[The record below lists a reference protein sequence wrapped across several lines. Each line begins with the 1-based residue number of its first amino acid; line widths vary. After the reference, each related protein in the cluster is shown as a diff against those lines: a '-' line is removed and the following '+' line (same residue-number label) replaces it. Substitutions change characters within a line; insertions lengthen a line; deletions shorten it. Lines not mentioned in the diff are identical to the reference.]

1 MTTPAFLVELKAIGL
16 RDLYHIQGFMR
27 LLMKPRNG
35 MRWTAEDK
43 AEIRLHL
50 RSVAA
55 SLPMLAVF
63 SLPGGML
70 LLPFLAWYL
79 DRRKQRLILS
89 ISPDQ
94 IKTPASKATTIA
106 GPSSD
111 AAAR

>member
-1 MTTPAFLVELKAIGL
+1 
-16 RDLYHIQGFMR
+16 
-27 LLMKPRNG
+27 
-35 MRWTAEDK
+35 
-43 AEIRLHL
+43 
-50 RSVAA
+50 
-55 SLPMLAVF
+55 MLAVF
-63 SLPGGML
+63 SLPGGM